1 MFNEMLFVRWLVGC
15 LLFFWLLLLLS
26 GSYQKLRRKRFVL
39 ISNPFSGIG
48 FVLNSHAI
56 KSLIHSDIIK
66 MCTDKKKDTSKF
78 SDVDSFFIDIR
89 SLVSEFKQ
97 QRA

>member
-1 MFNEMLFVRWLVGC
+1 
-15 LLFFWLLLLLS
+15 
-26 GSYQKLRRKRFVL
+26 
-39 ISNPFSGIG
+39 
-48 FVLNSHAI
+48 
-56 KSLIHSDIIK
+56 